1 MIAWIALSRHTL
13 MIRITCGV
21 KNIVF
26 TGTIITAAAAVGDIR
41 APNIGL
47 TAIEI
52 IVIAVPVA
60 IGTCDRLVCAC
71 GGVVGREVI
80 FTAIIELAVAVGPA

>member
-1 MIAWIALSRHTL
+1 

-47 TAIEI
+47 TAIDI
-52 IVIAVPVA
+52 IVIAVCVA
-60 IGTCDRLVCAC
+60 AGTCDRLVCAC
-71 GGVVGREVI
+71 GGVVSREVI
-80 FTAIIELAVAVGPA
+80 FTAIIELAVAVSPACLAVVIAQ